1 MVECEFLQ
9 IPWPETIK
17 DASGII
23 IGSISN
29 KLISGDFDIVAED
42 EEIAK
47 VLENPLLMYGIQDKF
62 LSIVKSPEPLNESLY
77 IISTTPGIND
87 KFRPVMLTRTY
98 SEDVTR
104 RVVRSQDVAKNL
116 GDYVEEYGN
125 WGEPRFTDD
134 PFLQELIEGNDNIQ
148 QSWGLVKKKA
158 QVTGPES
165 KIGGSELD
173 QAERAVFA
181 VYVAYFDMS
190 LSIKKLFENP
200 GDIDNTLKFII
211 KVSTQIRLWAQRYK
225 QKSYDA
231 GNTEVSY
238 TEISSII
245 LKKCC
250 FLLAAEYKMSLNE
263 IGINQVLKSLSA
275 TVKKY
280 QKTSQVT
287 LEQGSK

>member
-1 MVECEFLQ
+1 
-9 IPWPETIK
+9 
-17 DASGII
+17 
-23 IGSISN
+23 
-29 KLISGDFDIVAED
+29 
-42 EEIAK
+42 
-47 VLENPLLMYGIQDKF
+47 
-62 LSIVKSPEPLNESLY
+62 
-77 IISTTPGIND
+77 
-87 KFRPVMLTRTY
+87 
-98 SEDVTR
+98 
-104 RVVRSQDVAKNL
+104 
-116 GDYVEEYGN
+116 
-125 WGEPRFTDD
+125 
-134 PFLQELIEGNDNIQ
+134 
-148 QSWGLVKKKA
+148 
-158 QVTGPES
+158 
-165 KIGGSELD
+165 
-173 QAERAVFA
+173 
-181 VYVAYFDMS
+181 MS